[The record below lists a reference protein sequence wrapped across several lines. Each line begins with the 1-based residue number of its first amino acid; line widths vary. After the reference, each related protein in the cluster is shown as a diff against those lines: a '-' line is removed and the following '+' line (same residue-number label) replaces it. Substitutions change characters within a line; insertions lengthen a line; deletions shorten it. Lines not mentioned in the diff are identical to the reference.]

1 MDIPERRCWDTPM
14 CCFTGPVSH
23 VADTKIFARFLDRQT
38 QCIVYEMVAN
48 IQEELAMVL
57 PIPVVQ
63 PAGEK
68 AVQFSDFSNYP
79 TFFKDLDKAFPK
91 PRVMRAAGGPANFA
105 LADPGEPLEVQ
116 RVGSFD
122 ASFVPT
128 IADFARLDPQ
138 FRFDDAVWKS
148 LPQYKDF
155 GFAVFKLRKGSN
167 HVHPMA
173 FRFPSAMPNR
183 IFFPTVHI
191 HDGKVHEEEEF
202 DHALYAQAWTN
213 AVIKGVSW
221 QESERNA
228 GQFVNRFK
236 SKDFVWGGG
245 HLYKCEMVGKFKNE
259 DVIAL
264 ARKMG

>member
-1 MDIPERRCWDTPM
+1 M
-14 CCFTGPVSH
+14 CCFTRPVSH
-23 VADTKIFARFLDRQT
+23 VAATKIFARFLDRET
-38 QCIVYEMVAN
+38 QCIVYEMQAD
-48 IQEELAMVL
+48 IREELAMIL

-63 PAGEK
+63 PADEK
-68 AVQFSDFSNYP
+68 AVIFSDFSTYP
-79 TFFKDLDKAFPK
+79 NFFKDLDKAFPQ
-91 PRVMRAAGGPANFA
+91 PVAAAARGGFDKNQPFSI
-105 LADPGEPLEVQ
+105 PMEPLEVQ
-116 RVGSFD
+116 RVGSFN

-128 IADFARLDPQ
+128 IADFSRLDPQ
-138 FRFDDAVWKS
+138 FRLDDAVWKS

-155 GFAVFKLRKGSN
+155 GFAVFKLRKGSK

-173 FRFPSAMPNR
+173 FRFPTAMPNR

-213 AVIKGVSW
+213 AVIKGASW

-228 GQFVNRFK
+228 GQFVNGPK
-236 SKDFVWGGG
+236 AKDFVWGGG

-259 DVIAL
+259 DVVAA

>member
-1 MDIPERRCWDTPM
+1 MDIPARHCSDTTM
-14 CCFTGPVSH
+14 CCFTRPVSH
-23 VADTKIFARFLDRQT
+23 VAATKIFARFLDRET
-38 QCIVYEMVAN
+38 QCIVYEMQAD
-48 IQEELAMVL
+48 IREDLAMIL

-68 AVQFSDFSNYP
+68 AVKFSDFSNY
-79 TFFKDLDKAFPK
+79 TNFFKDLDKAFPEPEAAPFAGV
-91 PRVMRAAGGPANFA
+91 PRGGGNFS
-105 LADPGEPLEVQ
+105 LPDLLEVQ

-122 ASFVPT
+122 ASFVPS

-138 FRFDDAVWKS
+138 FRLDDAVWKS

-173 FRFPSAMPNR
+173 FRFPTAMPNR

-213 AVIKGVSW
+213 AVIKGASW

-228 GQFVNRFK
+228 GQFVNGPK
-236 SKDFVWGGG
+236 AKDFVWGGG

-259 DVIAL
+259 DVVAA